1 MTADDLERQIL
12 EVVREQK
19 TLPDAPLTAETPLAD
34 LGIDSLDA
42 LNILFALEEA
52 FSITIPNEESRG
64 IRTLGD
70 LRRVIEG
77 AMGRRE

>member
-1 MTADDLERQIL
+1 MDRSGLEQKIL

-19 TLPDAPLTAETPLAD
+19 TLPDVPLTPSTELAE

-52 FSITIPNEESRG
+52 FEVTIPDEQSRQ

-70 LRRVIEG
+70 LVTAIETAQQPG
-77 AMGRRE
+77 

>member
-1 MTADDLERQIL
+1 MTRDELQHRIL

-19 TLPDAPLTAETPLAD
+19 TLPESPLTPETPLAD

-52 FSITIPNEESRG
+52 FEITIPDEQSRG

-70 LRRVIEG
+70 LVDVIESQQSQV
-77 AMGRRE
+77 